1 MPPPPPQAALTPEGI
16 TAMKSGYGAY
26 KDIKGAVGSVKSFGT
41 EAGKTIAAAETG
53 NVFGAAY
60 GAYKTYKVHG
70 REAFSPRARN
80 NKTVPV
86 VQRRFFFFFI
96 CFKQKNMESLVLTD
110 TFIF

>member
-1 MPPPPPQAALTPEGI
+1 
-16 TAMKSGYGAY
+16 MKSGYGAY

-86 VQRRFFFFFI
+86 VQRRFFFSLYVSNRKIWSRSFSPTHLFFDAY
-96 CFKQKNMESLVLTD
+96 F
-110 TFIF
+110 